1 MVGRARHSDQT
12 SRCPAFWD
20 IIVGLRNQLIA
31 TLLLG
36 GVFSLPGFGQQVD
49 REVLEYVRAIRVQRG
64 RVSYTVD
71 VTISAAIPAL
81 SKSGIFKATKRHG
94 TDNNSTY
101 EPVSFN
107 GDGIIKTDVIGRYLN
122 AELEAQKP
130 EEMLAV
136 EISPL
141 NYKFTPKGRTKIG
154 GREALIYEVKPV
166 HHHSGLFHGVVW
178 LDPQSRLPLM
188 EEGKLDK
195 LPSIWLKDATFT
207 RTYRLE
213 NGVALP
219 VSIHSEV
226 KVRVIGKAIINVDF
240 ANYRVQENT
249 SAAVAAADAGH
260 R

>member
-1 MVGRARHSDQT
+1 M
-12 SRCPAFWD
+12 
-20 IIVGLRNQLIA
+20 
-31 TLLLG
+31 LG
-36 GVFSLPGFGQQVD
+36 GVFSLPVYTQEVD

-71 VTISAAIPAL
+71 VTISASIPAL
-81 SKSGIFKATKRHG
+81 SKSGIFKATKKHSS
-94 TDNNSTY
+94 DNKSSY

-122 AELEAQKP
+122 AELDAQKP

-154 GREALIYEVKPV
+154 GRDALVYEVKPI
-166 HHHSGLFHGVVW
+166 HHHSGLFHGTVW

-195 LPSIWLKDATFT
+195 LPSIFLKDATFT

-226 KVRVIGKAIINVDF
+226 KVRVIGRAIINVDF
-240 ANYRVQENT
+240 ANYRVQDT
-249 SAAVAAADAGH
+249 ATAGTVADSGH
-260 R
+260 P